1 MCCLFYYTFI
11 GAKKIKTKF
20 KTSAPLLEAAALH
33 YKERCLAFS
42 RTAAAYLPRTV
53 FKRAFYKKSLKYHPD
68 RHGHQK
74 KSEAT
79 ERFQVLS
86 AAFRILNDKES
97 RAIYDETVTSEAIAD
112 YAAKYHGS
120 KEERDDLI
128 ELYNKHKGDMDAIMD
143 SMILAEATDEDRIRK
158 LIEDLLAEKVLEPL
172 DAFVNEPPKK
182 RANRLRRALKEANDC
197 AKEKKRASK
206 KDASADSLVLALQAN
221 QKRRLAESENLLDR
235 LTDKYCK
242 PQTKRKASKK

>member
-1 MCCLFYYTFI
+1 MLCHRTQD
-11 GAKKIKTKF
+11 
-20 KTSAPLLEAAALH
+20 SLLVLKAL
-33 YKERCLAFS
+33 
-42 RTAAAYLPRTV
+42 V
-53 FKRAFYKKSLKYHPD
+53 KRAFYKKSLKYHPD

-86 AAFRILNDKES
+86 AAFRILNNKET

-182 RANRLRRALKEANDC
+182 RAKRLRRALKEANDC

-242 PQTKRKASKK
+242 PQTKRKASK